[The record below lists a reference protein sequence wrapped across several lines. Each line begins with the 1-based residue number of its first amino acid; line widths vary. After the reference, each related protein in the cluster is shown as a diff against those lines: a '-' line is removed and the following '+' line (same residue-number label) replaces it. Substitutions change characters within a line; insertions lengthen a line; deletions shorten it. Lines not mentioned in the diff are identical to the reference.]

1 MLKKILL
8 VLVVLIAAFAGY
20 VAMQPDELH
29 IQRQATIAAPPAAV
43 FDNVN
48 DLKKW
53 DAWSPWAKMDPNAK
67 VGFEGPAAGKD
78 AVFTWSGND
87 QIGEGKMT
95 VVDSRPNELVDLKV
109 DFTKPFENTSSST
122 FEFKPEANQTVV
134 TWSMGGKQNFIE
146 KAMCIV
152 FNGKK
157 MIGDEMDKGL
167 AKLKSVAESSAAPSP
182 IP

>member
-20 VAMQPDELH
+20 VAMQPSELH

-78 AVFTWSGND
+78 AVFTWSGSD

-109 DFTKPFENTSSST
+109 DFTKPFENTSNSK
-122 FEFKPEANQTVV
+122 FEFKPDANQTVV

-167 AKLKSVAESSAAPSP
+167 AQLKTVAESGAAPAPSP
-182 IP
+182 

>member
-1 MLKKILL
+1 MLKWSLAAIA
-8 VLVVLIAAFAGY
+8 VIVVGFLIVVALQPTDFKVERSATLRAPAPAAFA
-20 VAMQPDELH
+20 Q
-29 IQRQATIAAPPAAV
+29 
-43 FDNVN
+43 VN
-48 DLKKW
+48 DFHNW
-53 DAWSPWAKMDPNAK
+53 QEWSPWAKLDPNAK
-67 VGFEGPAAGKD
+67 YGFEGPAAGKD
-78 AVFTWSGND
+78 AVFTWSGNS

-122 FEFKPEANQTVV
+122 FEFKPEANQTLV

-167 AKLKSVAESSAAPSP
+167 AKLKSVAESGAEPTP
-182 IP
+182 